1 MKTRILLWSLVTDV
15 VSVVVFVTIGRR
27 NHDEG
32 TSLDGTFST
41 SAPFLIALVI
51 VWLVALVWRDPLS
64 VRSGVITWIGTV
76 ALGMVLRNLMFDDG
90 TATSFVIVATVF
102 LGVVFNSWRALAR
115 RRLSGAGTSPIR

>member
-27 NHDEG
+27 NHDES
-32 TSLDGTFST
+32 TSLDGIFST
-41 SAPFLIALVI
+41 AAPFLIALVI

-64 VRSGVITWIGTV
+64 VRSGVITWLGTV
-76 ALGMVLRNLMFDDG
+76 ALGMVLRNLVFDDG

-102 LGVVFNSWRALAR
+102 LGVALNSWRALAR
-115 RRLSGAGTSPIR
+115 RRLSGGTITRNT